1 MRRYVFFALL
11 IVVLAAP
18 AFAIRTNGSTVIVP
32 VIGRFPGGFGSQ
44 WRTDLFIH
52 NPYEPGQEVT
62 MNFYVTGGSLITR
75 TATVGKYSTLV
86 YRDVVLNLFGL
97 SNAAGMLEVV
107 TLPPENSG
115 VEVRARIFN
124 AGSSAGEFGQSL
136 PGIAKEWLRAQAQL
150 SGLSGLNNNRL
161 NVGVANPND
170 VAVTVT
176 MYVADK
182 DNNGIGGRTF
192 PVPAH
197 QYVPVN
203 DVFTSLGI
211 APREDVTIEFS
222 TGNPELPI
230 YGYASEV
237 RNDSG
242 DAIFVFG
249 TSPNQ

>member
-1 MRRYVFFALL
+1 
-11 IVVLAAP
+11 
-18 AFAIRTNGSTVIVP
+18 
-32 VIGRFPGGFGSQ
+32 
-44 WRTDLFIH
+44 
-52 NPYEPGQEVT
+52 VT
-62 MNFYVTGGSLITR
+62 LNFYVTGGSLITR
-75 TATVGKYSTLV
+75 TATVGKYSTLA

-124 AGSSAGEFGQSL
+124 AGSAVGEFGQSV
-136 PGIAKEWLRAQAQL
+136 PGIAKEWLRSQAQI

-170 VAVTVT
+170 VTVNVT

-182 DNNGIGGRTF
+182 DNNGLASRSI
-192 PVPAH
+192 PVPPH

-211 APREDVTIEFS
+211 APREDVTIELS
-222 TGNPELPI
+222 TGDPAKPI

>member
-1 MRRYVFFALL
+1 MRRYVFLALL
-11 IVVLAAP
+11 ILAAAAP
-18 AFAIRTNGSTVIVP
+18 AFALRTNGSTVVLP

-44 WRTDLFIH
+44 WRTDVFIH
-52 NPYEPGQEVT
+52 NPYEPGQQVT
-62 MNFYVTGGSLITR
+62 LNFYVTGGSLLTR
-75 TATVGKYSTLV
+75 TATVGKYSTLA
-86 YRDVVLNLFGL
+86 YRDIVLNLFGL

-107 TLPPENSG
+107 TLPPEGSG
-115 VEVRARIFN
+115 VDVRARIFN
-124 AGSSAGEFGQSL
+124 AGNAVGEFGQSV
-136 PGIAKEWLRAQAQL
+136 PGIAKEWLRSQAQI

-176 MYVADK
+176 MFVADK
-182 DNNGIGGRTF
+182 DNLGLGSRSI
-192 PVPAH
+192 PVGPH

-211 APREDVTIEFS
+211 PPREDVTIEFTS
-222 TGNPELPI
+222 GNPETPI

-242 DAIFVFG
+242 DAIFIFG
-249 TSPNQ
+249 TAPNT